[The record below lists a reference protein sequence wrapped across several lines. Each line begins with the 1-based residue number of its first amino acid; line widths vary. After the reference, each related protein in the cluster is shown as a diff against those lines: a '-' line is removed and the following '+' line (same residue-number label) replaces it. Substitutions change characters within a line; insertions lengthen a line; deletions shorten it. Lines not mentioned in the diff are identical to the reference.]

1 MSVQSA
7 EYVSDMKK
15 VIDILESWK
24 EWSPD
29 LERAI
34 EIIKD
39 TIWWE
44 DEQLK

>member
-1 MSVQSA
+1 MSAQSA
-7 EYVSDMKK
+7 EYISDMKK

-34 EIIKD
+34 KIIKD

-44 DEQLK
+44 DG

>member
-7 EYVSDMKK
+7 EYVLDMKK

-24 EWSPD
+24 GWSPD

-34 EIIKD
+34 KIIKD

-44 DEQLK
+44 DE